1 MRCPYK
7 WLMCPPPNH
16 ALIHTTNSGS
26 PAKFWFG
33 ILQIMSPWYL
43 TVNINFQVN
52 IFSFLTDLITKGW
65 NASSQN
71 VPIPTEPKTPRESD
85 FEMLSWT
92 LMQWSV
98 WSVCIG
104 NALPSDM
111 RTIRGSQAFKV
122 SITILTHASSKWS
135 LPSEQVIEHEIGDEK
150 EISVHRGAECKGGSR
165 CGRESNFLTV
175 FIELRC
181 LSGHSVLC
189 VCYSATLSCSF
200 LTMMIMCKHCV
211 FAQAGQ
217 ARGQLRASN
226 RFCSRYS

>member
-33 ILQIMSPWYL
+33 IQQNMSPWYV
-43 TVNINFQVN
+43 TVNINFQVS
-52 IFSFLTDLITKGW
+52 IFSFLTDMITKGEM
-65 NASSQN
+65 
-71 VPIPTEPKTPRESD
+71 PRHKMFPLPTEPKTACESD

-122 SITILTHASSKWS
+122 SITIVTHASSKWS
-135 LPSEQVIEHEIGDEK
+135 FSSEGTGDRTRNLSRK
-150 EISVHRGAECKGGSR
+150 GNLSCKGGSR
-165 CGRESNFLTV
+165 CGRESIFLTV

-189 VCYSATLSCSF
+189 VCYSATLRSSCSF
-200 LTMMIMCKHCV
+200 LNMMMMCKHCV
-211 FAQAGQ
+211 LLPNL
-217 ARGQLRASN
+217 ARQGVN
-226 RFCSRYS
+226 

>member
-33 ILQIMSPWYL
+33 IQQNMSPWYA

-52 IFSFLTDLITKGW
+52 IFSFLTDLITKGEM
-65 NASSQN
+65 
-71 VPIPTEPKTPRESD
+71 PRHKMFPLPTEPKTACESD

-92 LMQWSV
+92 LMQWS
-98 WSVCIG
+98 SVCIG

-135 LPSEQVIEHEIGDEK
+135 FSSEQVIQHEIGDEK
-150 EISVHRGAECKGGSR
+150 EISAAKEEVDAGEK
-165 CGRESNFLTV
+165 
-175 FIELRC
+175 
-181 LSGHSVLC
+181 
-189 VCYSATLSCSF
+189 ATF
-200 LTMMIMCKHCV
+200 
-211 FAQAGQ
+211 
-217 ARGQLRASN
+217 
-226 RFCSRYS
+226 

>member
-33 ILQIMSPWYL
+33 IQQNMSPWYL

-52 IFSFLTDLITKGW
+52 IFSFLTDLITKGEM
-65 NASSQN
+65 
-71 VPIPTEPKTPRESD
+71 PRHKMFPLPTEPKTACESD

-92 LMQWSV
+92 LMQWS
-98 WSVCIG
+98 SVCIG

-122 SITILTHASSKWS
+122 SITILTHASSSKWS
-135 LPSEQVIEHEIGDEK
+135 FSSEQVIEHEIWAEK
-150 EISVHRGAECKGGSR
+150 EISAAKEEVDAGEK
-165 CGRESNFLTV
+165 
-175 FIELRC
+175 
-181 LSGHSVLC
+181 
-189 VCYSATLSCSF
+189 ATF
-200 LTMMIMCKHCV
+200 
-211 FAQAGQ
+211 
-217 ARGQLRASN
+217 
-226 RFCSRYS
+226 

>member
-33 ILQIMSPWYL
+33 ILQNMSPWYL
-43 TVNINFQVN
+43 TVNINFQAN
-52 IFSFLTDLITKGW
+52 IFSFLTDLIIKGEM
-65 NASSQN
+65 
-71 VPIPTEPKTPRESD
+71 PRHKMFPLPTEPKTPCESD

-122 SITILTHASSKWS
+122 SITILTHASSSNLESKWS
-135 LPSEQVIEHEIGDEK
+135 FPSEGAGDRTRNLSRKGNLSAQGAAKEEVDAGEK
-150 EISVHRGAECKGGSR
+150 
-165 CGRESNFLTV
+165 
-175 FIELRC
+175 
-181 LSGHSVLC
+181 
-189 VCYSATLSCSF
+189 ATF
-200 LTMMIMCKHCV
+200 
-211 FAQAGQ
+211 
-217 ARGQLRASN
+217 
-226 RFCSRYS
+226 

>member
-33 ILQIMSPWYL
+33 LLQNMSPWYV

-52 IFSFLTDLITKGW
+52 IFSFLTDLITKGEM
-65 NASSQN
+65 
-71 VPIPTEPKTPRESD
+71 PRHKMFPLPTEPKTACESD

-92 LMQWSV
+92 LMQWS
-98 WSVCIG
+98 SVCIG

-122 SITILTHASSKWS
+122 SITIVTHASSKWS
-135 LPSEQVIEHEIGDEK
+135 FSSEGTGDRTRNLSRKGNLSAQGASKEEVDAGEK
-150 EISVHRGAECKGGSR
+150 
-165 CGRESNFLTV
+165 
-175 FIELRC
+175 
-181 LSGHSVLC
+181 
-189 VCYSATLSCSF
+189 ATF
-200 LTMMIMCKHCV
+200 
-211 FAQAGQ
+211 
-217 ARGQLRASN
+217 
-226 RFCSRYS
+226 

>member
-33 ILQIMSPWYL
+33 IQQNMSPWYV

-52 IFSFLTDLITKGW
+52 IFSFLTDLITKGEMPRHKMFHNSHWTQNTVWIGLW
-65 NASSQN
+65 NAKLN
-71 VPIPTEPKTPRESD
+71 FDAMII
-85 FEMLSWT
+85 
-92 LMQWSV
+92 SV
-98 WSVCIG
+98 YWEC
-104 NALPSDM
+104 
-111 RTIRGSQAFKV
+111 T
-122 SITILTHASSKWS
+122 SKWHEDDKRFPS
-135 LPSEQVIEHEIGDEK
+135 LQSVNHNTHSRLLQVIIFL
-150 EISVHRGAECKGGSR
+150 GAVDRTRNLRRKGNLSCKGGSR

-189 VCYSATLSCSF
+189 VFYSAILSCSF
-200 LTMMIMCKHCV
+200 LNMMMMCKHCV
-211 FAQAGQ
+211 LLPRL
-217 ARGQLRASN
+217 ARQGVN
-226 RFCSRYS
+226 